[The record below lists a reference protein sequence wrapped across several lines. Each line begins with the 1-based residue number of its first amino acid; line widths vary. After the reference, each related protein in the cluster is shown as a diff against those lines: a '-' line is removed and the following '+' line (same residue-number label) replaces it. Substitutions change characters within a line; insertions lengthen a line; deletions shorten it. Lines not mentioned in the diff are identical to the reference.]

1 MNKQTLLVS
10 LLALLA
16 LLTPRGQAAPATAPT
31 SAPTTEV
38 SHHQVIIPPGFV
50 RVEASE
56 RIAICEP
63 GDKDWVVKA
72 LDELQPSARPT
83 TMPSDLADTLGLKK
97 DDLLKQMTRDLG
109 LTDTAPTAKLFSEQ
123 VIPDLNKMADIRP
136 PMFYLVCPKK
146 KLLDLMK
153 GGWTDPRFHYNRVAD
168 DVAVYSNVDL
178 SIQHA
183 IDDVLIPALYDPD
196 ATPEKKRQML
206 QKQVDQNEANI
217 AASLSMQGMIMLQ
230 TGLVAAIDD
239 AAIKP
244 LALKPGQEWLG
255 IGVEGLY
262 STRYMTQMNG
272 MRNEDLLHILT
283 DDDPRNPIRASTV
296 NLIHPLKPEQLR
308 PGYDGAYVDAL
319 RRRSVIVLNNLLQ
332 RTGPEALPKIL
343 AAVKKVQP
351 KDPEGLLEVIKQT
364 TNVDISR
371 DVVPQ

>member
-1 MNKQTLLVS
+1 
-10 LLALLA
+10 
-16 LLTPRGQAAPATAPT
+16 
-31 SAPTTEV
+31 
-38 SHHQVIIPPGFV
+38 
-50 RVEASE
+50 
-56 RIAICEP
+56 
-63 GDKDWVVKA
+63 
-72 LDELQPSARPT
+72 
-83 TMPSDLADTLGLKK
+83 
-97 DDLLKQMTRDLG
+97 
-109 LTDTAPTAKLFSEQ
+109 
-123 VIPDLNKMADIRP
+123 MADIRP

-351 KDPEGLLEVIKQT
+351 KDPEGLLEIIKQT
-364 TNVDISR
+364 TSVDISR